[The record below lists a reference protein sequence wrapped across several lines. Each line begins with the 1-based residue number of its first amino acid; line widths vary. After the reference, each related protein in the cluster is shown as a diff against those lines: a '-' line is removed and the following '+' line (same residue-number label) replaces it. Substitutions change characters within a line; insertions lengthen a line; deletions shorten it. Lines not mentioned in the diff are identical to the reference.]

1 MNKPNSITTL
11 VDYALKNCPEAQ
23 GDHSSLVE
31 SVESGALD
39 GIKGVGQILQDA
51 GIGCGRIDC
60 TPYIEQLPDGE
71 ALFFIG
77 NVIEDLAGVAKLC
90 GEHRSRRS

>member
-11 VDYALKNCPEAQ
+11 VEHALENCPEATR
-23 GDHSSLVE
+23 DSSLVE
-31 SVESGALD
+31 CVGRSSLD
-39 GIKGVGQILQDA
+39 GIKGIGQILQDA
-51 GIGCGRIDC
+51 GIGCGKIDC

-77 NVIEDLAGVAKLC
+77 NLIEDLAGVAKLC
-90 GEHRSRRS
+90 SDHRARRS